1 MLSSR
6 KLIMVKGKRG
16 EMKPKFRARLRC
28 LTTDRYVPFAIQQ
41 SIGFAKREK
50 RPNSPA
56 LLILYRVLRKTSN
69 L

>member
-6 KLIMVKGKRG
+6 KLITGEGKGG

-41 SIGFAKREK
+41 SIGFVKGEK
-50 RPNSPA
+50 SPNSPA
-56 LLILYRVLRKTSN
+56 LLILYRVLRKMSN